1 MDRQG
6 PLTTAANEDWATP
19 NYDQSG
25 GPFNLD
31 THCSNSRQ
39 ACGRG
44 LRATQQNTINLMCMP
59 VCFRKHGPPAAN
71 QCTSGA
77 SRDVSM
83 SKVGPTHC
91 HQRSAAQRASRHAL
105 SPTKPTRCSSR
116 TRAAVVGPHYN
127 LQCPPQYCTTTLYYD
142 HRMTFKNTDNAH
154 GEYNGAGRAR
164 SMYTIWLHAAV
175 L

>member
-1 MDRQG
+1 MVKPQNPG
-6 PLTTAANEDWATP
+6 PGKGPNHRPNNHSPKARTP
-19 NYDQSG
+19 KYCCHQV
-25 GPFNLD
+25 
-31 THCSNSRQ
+31 Q
-39 ACGRG
+39 WWGRG
-44 LRATQQNTINLMCMP
+44 RY
-59 VCFRKHGPPAAN
+59 
-71 QCTSGA
+71 
-77 SRDVSM
+77 M

-91 HQRSAAQRASRHAL
+91 HQRSAAQRASRHAP

-127 LQCPPQYCTTTLYYD
+127 LKCSPQYCTTKLYHD
-142 HRMTFKNTDNAH
+142 HRTTFKNTDNAH